1 MRKSS
6 LLSVLVV
13 LLLGCA
19 SEDHTR
25 DLTLATDTAPT
36 FQQCR
41 PYVLQAQRYTLAY
54 RDSLE
59 SALAA
64 RDTWRELAMRLQER
78 LIEASSE

>member
-19 SEDHTR
+19 SEGDTR

-41 PYVLQAQRYTLAY
+41 SYVLHAQLR
-54 RDSLE
+54 RCD
-59 SALAA
+59 A
-64 RDTWRELAMRLQER
+64 RTGW
-78 LIEASSE
+78 S